1 MGSRGNLR
9 DKAISYTVAEGDE
22 HHNNERG
29 QHVTNVSPV
38 DLRDLANHHAPHLHI
53 DQQFPCLFAY
63 ALTNIRVHP
72 VAHGGTEAKI
82 GAKKTDTMKH
92 SPVTMAVSPVRPPSA
107 MPAPLSMKAVTGDE
121 PNIAPIDM
129 KAASV
134 QYATVDLGKSPSLGS
149 TTPQKRTI
157 EYRVAVASIM
167 STYKKVNNARTN
179 CPP

>member
-1 MGSRGNLR
+1 MEGRGNLR
-9 DKAISYTVAEGDE
+9 DEAVSYTVAEGDE
-22 HHNNERG
+22 CHDDERW

-38 DLRDLANHHAPHLHI
+38 DLRDLANHHAPHLHS
-53 DQQFPCLFAY
+53 DQRFSRLYAN
-63 ALTNIRVHP
+63 ALTNIRVQP

-92 SPVTMAVSPVRPPSA
+92 SPVTMAVRPVRPPSA

-121 PNIAPIDM
+121 PNMAPIDM

-134 QYATVDLGKSPSLGS
+134 QYAMVDLGKSPSLGS

-157 EYRVAVASIM
+157 E
-167 STYKKVNNARTN
+167 
-179 CPP
+179 